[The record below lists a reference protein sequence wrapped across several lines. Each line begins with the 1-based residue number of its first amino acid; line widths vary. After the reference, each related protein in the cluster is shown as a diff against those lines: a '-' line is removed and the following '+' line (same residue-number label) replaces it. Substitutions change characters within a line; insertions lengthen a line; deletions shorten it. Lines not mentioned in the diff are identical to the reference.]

1 MFYSVLIFAIV
12 CRVLFFRVLESR
24 NGFQLLCLADI
35 HLGCVVSVLSPHRML
50 GDPLLTSAS
59 VVGDLSQILTQKI
72 PSRLVQ
78 RTYGTRLDKSSSSKS
93 SLVVGS
99 TDGSLGLVVPVDERT
114 YRRLALLQQI
124 MGMAIEASCGLNP
137 REFRILK
144 TKRFQLEKKKGVL
157 DGNLLWLFITL
168 ERSLQDELTAAMG
181 TTVDIV
187 LDNLLEIDLLNT
199 FF

>member
-1 MFYSVLIFAIV
+1 M
-12 CRVLFFRVLESR
+12 
-24 NGFQLLCLADI
+24 AD
-35 HLGCVVSVLSPHRML
+35 
-50 GDPLLTSAS
+50 TSAKN
-59 VVGDLSQILTQKI
+59 VKVKKQN
-72 PSRLVQ
+72 
-78 RTYGTRLDKSSSSKS
+78 LDDNK
-93 SLVVGS
+93 
-99 TDGSLGLVVPVDERT
+99 
-114 YRRLALLQQI
+114 
-124 MGMAIEASCGLNP
+124 ASCGLNP